1 MITRE
6 YAAHLLSMSLPP
18 GTLVSLHTSAPGQDR
33 MATEVRCDGYRAMP
47 SGAWKIDGTV
57 ATNTERI
64 EFPVVRDNATV
75 THVGFGDGSTVR
87 LWAKLASPV
96 RLVAQSRIQFEPG
109 TLALGI
115 G

>member
-1 MITRE
+1 MIVASYARE
-6 YAAHLLSMSLPP
+6 LLSISLPAD
-18 GTLVSLHTSAPGQDR
+18 TLVSLHTSAPGDVR
-33 MATEVRCDGYRAMP
+33 ESTEVRCDGYHAMP

-64 EFPVVRDNATV
+64 EFPIVRDNATV
-75 THVGFGDGSTVR
+75 THVAFGDGSTVR
-87 LWAKLASPV
+87 LWAKLSSPV